1 MTAGELFLVGVLGL
15 GIGLE
20 SHPVCWNRLF
30 FFNWKVLWLINEDFQ
45 KQLQVVPLPLRD
57 KSVATSL
64 MGTNFTGI

>member
-1 MTAGELFLVGVLGL
+1 MAAGELFLVGVLAILCVGT
-15 GIGLE
+15 GY
-20 SHPVCWNRLF
+20 

-57 KSVATSL
+57 KSVATSS